1 MAITKK
7 LLKQKGF
14 KLNTYP
20 KGKFWEY
27 ETKDKKIIENIL
39 QEDSFGDENVVCLQL
54 KEDYSDKKL
63 AADSN
68 VWEIETEKEFLDI
81 LERMYDKEDMLR
93 CDFCRTR
100 LPVRLLKRTHYG
112 SGFGYV
118 RIACQDCMER
128 LGSEEIKGK

>member
-81 LERMYDKEDMLR
+81 LERMSDKEDMLR
-93 CDFCRTR
+93 CDFCGTR
-100 LPVRLLKRTHYG
+100 LPVRLLKRTHAQ

-118 RIACQDCMER
+118 RMACQDCMER
-128 LGSEEIKGK
+128 LGAEEIKGK